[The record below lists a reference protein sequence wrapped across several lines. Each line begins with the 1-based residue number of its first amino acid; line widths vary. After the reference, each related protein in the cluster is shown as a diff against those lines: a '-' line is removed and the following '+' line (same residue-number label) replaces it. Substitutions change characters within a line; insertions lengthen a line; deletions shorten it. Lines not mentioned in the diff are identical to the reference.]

1 MTCRNHPIFKKS
13 QCILLIW
20 TFRLWFY
27 RNRDFPTEFLVC
39 KNWHSKY
46 GVWSWPP
53 RNAPNCSEFRSG
65 LFRTSDLQW
74 QICNSIFSTIVI
86 LENGSRTPELPL
98 VFFWYNAKK
107 KGRYCW
113 KARYDPFSRNN
124 GTRGTDTDLNGY
136 QDFFATLA
144 EKIPVSVESARF
156 FLFHD
161 IDLGAASIFWIVD
174 IRSPNFMAKNDI
186 NFGDLIFTTVK
197 YRHSILN
204 MSRMYFLLGKI

>member
-98 VFFWYNAKK
+98 VFFGTMPKK
-107 KGRYCW
+107 KGDTAERR
-113 KARYDPFSRNN
+113 AMTHFPGIMEREERIP
-124 GTRGTDTDLNGY
+124 TLTDTRISLQHWQRKSRY
-136 QDFFATLA
+136 PLRAHVF
-144 EKIPVSVESARF
+144 SC
-156 FLFHD
+156 
-161 IDLGAASIFWIVD
+161 
-174 IRSPNFMAKNDI
+174 FMI
-186 NFGDLIFTTVK
+186 LI
-197 YRHSILN
+197 SGPPQ
-204 MSRMYFLLGKI
+204 YFE